1 MKYCSL
7 MVQLAA
13 LALFVAPTLL
23 DAAFDSS
30 PRDMRDNIV
39 PVVSLALGAVGFTIA
54 AVAFVAHELV
64 PGLGWAAAITL
75 GAIVAPPDA
84 SAATAVLRRLKLP
97 HRVVVVLEGESL
109 FNDASALLVYRVAAA
124 AAITGT
130 FSGWRVVPML
140 VLTCGG
146 GIVAGIVLAH
156 LVLRVI
162 APLRDIPI
170 SILLSFISTFA
181 VWILAERLGLS
192 AIITVV
198 CYAMTLARHV
208 PERVDARQR
217 IASYAVWEVAVFV
230 LNVLAFVLIG
240 LQLRAIVSRLDPAQ
254 WRLYGLCAFAVCAAV
269 ILTRIVWWMSHN
281 TIARWRIRR
290 FGAHYPRPMFRPTVG
305 SGLIV
310 SWSGMRGIVTLAAAL
325 ALPSDFPYR
334 DVILLCAFAV
344 VLTTLVVQGLTLRW
358 LIERVGVR
366 DDGVVERE
374 IGIARAETARVAL
387 QALET
392 DTSSPALL
400 LREKYEARLRAGEN
414 QSVGAAVEDSS
425 GTTLLQRRTVAAQ
438 RRALMDLRAR
448 DVIGDTAFQAVEEEL
463 DLLEERP
470 MAKCVCYDGPNFTGN
485 KLELDGDERDLTN
498 VGRGFLGGQNWN
510 DVIKSIEI
518 NSGRWQFFRH
528 VQFDGTCWEL
538 GEGSYN
544 GTGFEPNQVSSI
556 HCM

>member
-1 MKYCSL
+1 MFVFEIVIALLLVGALLSL
-7 MVQLAA
+7 WAGRIGVPYPALLALAGAGLALMPGMHEVALDPELA

-39 PVVSLALGAVGFTIA
+39 PIVSLAIGAVGLTIA

-109 FNDASALLVYRVAAA
+109 FNDASALLVYRIAAA

-146 GIVAGIVLAH
+146 GVVAGIVLAR
-156 LVLRVI
+156 LLLWLM

-170 SILLSFISTFA
+170 SILLQFISTFA

-198 CYAMTLARHV
+198 CYAMTLARRV
-208 PERVDARQR
+208 PVDTDPRRR

-240 LQLRAIVSRLDPAQ
+240 LQLRAIVMRLDPSQ

-269 ILTRIVWWMSHN
+269 ILTRILWWMSHN
-281 TIARWRIRR
+281 AIARWRIRR
-290 FGAHYPRPMFRPTVG
+290 FGARFPRPMFLPTVG
-305 SGLIV
+305 SGLII

-334 DVILLCAFAV
+334 DVILLCAFFV
-344 VLTTLVVQGLTLRW
+344 VLSTLVVQGLTLRW

-374 IGIARAETARVAL
+374 IGVARAETARVAL
-387 QALET
+387 RTLEA
-392 DTSSPALL
+392 DASPPARL

-414 QSVGAAVEDSS
+414 QSAGAAVEDAL
-425 GTTLLQRRTVAAQ
+425 GMTQLQRRAVLAQ
-438 RRALMDLRAR
+438 RRALADLRAK

-463 DLLEERP
+463 DLLEIAGSPR
-470 MAKCVCYDGPNFTGN
+470 
-485 KLELDGDERDLTN
+485 
-498 VGRGFLGGQNWN
+498 GR
-510 DVIKSIEI
+510 S
-518 NSGRWQFFRH
+518 
-528 VQFDGTCWEL
+528 
-538 GEGSYN
+538 
-544 GTGFEPNQVSSI
+544 
-556 HCM
+556 